1 MKSHKVSKLLFQ
13 ILCHLLLLS
22 SAGSLQ
28 KYDKSFILLGV
39 VWLQCTDGPLPSEK
53 KYNKKFLLV
62 FFWEGRGLL
71 YTGQSSCKS
80 LHFHVKLYNS

>member
-1 MKSHKVSKLLFQ
+1 MKSYKVSKLLFQ

-39 VWLQCTDGPLPSEK
+39 VWVQCACTDGPLPSEK
-53 KYNKKFLLV
+53 KYN
-62 FFWEGRGLL
+62 
-71 YTGQSSCKS
+71 
-80 LHFHVKLYNS
+80 

>member
-53 KYNKKFLLV
+53 KY
-62 FFWEGRGLL
+62 
-71 YTGQSSCKS
+71 TGQSSCKS